1 MERMYDLV
9 IRGGTVVD
17 GSGLPGY
24 RADVGITGGRITRI
38 GRIPREASQ
47 RGTDEI
53 DAAGHLVTPGFID
66 GHTHM
71 DAQVFWDEQGSCSA
85 WHGVTTVVMGNCG
98 FTLAPARADA
108 RHLVTRNLER
118 AEEISAAAMEQGIAW
133 TWETF
138 PEYLDA
144 VDALPKAVN
153 YAAQVG
159 HSALRTWAMGERAF
173 DGPATD
179 AELAEMEAVL
189 REGLR
194 AGAVGFTTTRNDNHE
209 TADGRPVASRLASW
223 DEVRRLVGVL
233 AEEGAGVFEITHEPG
248 AGGPDEVREE
258 YFARLRTLAAETG
271 VPFNFGVSGR
281 NGVFHGLRLLDS
293 IADAGG
299 VAYGLSH
306 SRGINTVT
314 SFRTKTAFDKLP
326 LWSDIRALPLDEQRK
341 AYSDPETRAR
351 LVEIAL
357 NGPYGRAIG
366 AEARKPDFDRM
377 RVYDRPMPPLRTV
390 NEVAAERGVGPVDL
404 ILDLALETDFHQL
417 FIQAVVSDDPADLL
431 PVMRHPRAVMTFTD
445 NGAHVGSMAD
455 ASLHTLLLGHW
466 VRGEGAFGWEEAIR
480 MITYAPALAW
490 GFHDRGLLREGMA
503 ADVNVIDPE
512 TVAPLMPVVA
522 YDIPGGAYRLR
533 QRARGIPATVVGGQ
547 VAFRDG
553 EHTGALPGRLL
564 RGPLASRD

>member
-1 MERMYDLV
+1 MYDLV

-24 RADVGITGGRITRI
+24 RADVGITAGRIARI
-38 GRIPREASQ
+38 GRIPG
-47 RGTDEI
+47 RGAEEI
-53 DAAGHLVTPGFID
+53 DATGLVVTPGFID

-85 WHGVTTVVMGNCG
+85 WHGVTTAVMGNCG

-118 AEEISAAAMEQGIAW
+118 AEEISAAAMEQGIVW

-138 PEYLDA
+138 PEFLDA
-144 VDALPKAVN
+144 VDRLPKAIN

-159 HSALRTWAMGERAF
+159 HSALRTWAMGESAF
-173 DGPATD
+173 DGPAS
-179 AELAEMEAVL
+179 ESQLAAMEAAL
-189 REGLR
+189 RDGLR

-209 TADGRPVASRLASW
+209 TADGRPVASRLAAW
-223 DEVRRLVGVL
+223 EEVRRLVGVL
-233 AEEGAGVFEITHEPG
+233 AHEGAGVFEITHEP
-248 AGGPDEVREE
+248 AAAGPDEAREE
-258 YFARLRTLAAETG
+258 YFARVRALAAETG
-271 VPFNFGVSGR
+271 VPFNFGVTGR

-293 IADAGG
+293 IAAAGG
-299 VAYGLSH
+299 VAYGLGH

-326 LWSDIRALPLDEQRK
+326 LWNEVRALPLEDQRS
-341 AYSDPETRAR
+341 AFTDPQTRAR
-351 LVEIAL
+351 LVTIAL
-357 NGPYGRAIG
+357 EGPYGRAIG

-377 RVYDRPMPPLRTV
+377 RVYDKPMPPLPTI
-390 NEVAAERGVGPVDL
+390 NEAAAARGVGPVDL
-404 ILDLALETDFHQL
+404 ILDLALETDFHQM

-445 NGAHVGSMAD
+445 SGAHVGSMAD

-466 VRGEGAFGWEEAIR
+466 VREERAFTFEEAIR
-480 MITYAPALAW
+480 MVTYAPAVAW
-490 GFHDRGLLREGMA
+490 GFHDRGLLREGLA
-503 ADVNVIDPE
+503 ADLNVIDPD
-512 TVAPLMPVVA
+512 TIAPLMPEVA

-533 QRARGIPATVVGGQ
+533 QRAAGIAATVVAGR
-547 VAFRDG
+547 VAFRNG
-553 EHTGALPGRLL
+553 VHTGARAGRLL
-564 RGPLASRD
+564 RGPLANRRRRCPE

>member
-1 MERMYDLV
+1 MYDLV

-24 RADVGITGGRITRI
+24 RADVGVTAGRIVRI
-38 GRIPREASQ
+38 GRIPGRGRAEVDAS
-47 RGTDEI
+47 G
-53 DAAGHLVTPGFID
+53 LVVTPGFID

-85 WHGVTTVVMGNCG
+85 WHGVTTAVMGNCG

-118 AEEISAAAMEQGIAW
+118 AEEISAAAMAEGIDW
-133 TWETF
+133 TWQTF

-144 VDALPKAVN
+144 VDRLPKAIN

-173 DGPATD
+173 DGPASE
-179 AELAEMEAVL
+179 AELAEMEAAL
-189 REGLR
+189 RAGLR

-209 TADGRPVASRLASW
+209 TADGRPVASRLAAW
-223 DEVRRLVGVL
+223 DEVRRLVRVL
-233 AEEGAGVFEITHEPG
+233 ADEGAGVFEITHEPAAAG
-248 AGGPDEVREE
+248 ADEAREE
-258 YFARLRTLAAETG
+258 YFDRVCRLAAETG
-271 VPFNFGVSGR
+271 VPFNFGVGGR
-281 NGVFHGLRLLDS
+281 SGVFHGLRLLDT
-293 IADAGG
+293 IAEAGG

-306 SRGINTVT
+306 ARGINTVT

-326 LWSDIRALPLDEQRK
+326 LWQDIRALPLDAQRK
-341 AYSDPETRAR
+341 AYTDPDTRAR
-351 LVEIAL
+351 LVEVAL

-366 AEARKPDFDRM
+366 AEARRPDFDRM

-390 NEVAAERGVGPVDL
+390 NEAAAERGVGPVEL
-404 ILDLALETDFHQL
+404 ILDLALETDFHQM

-445 NGAHVGSMAD
+445 SGAHVGSMAD

-466 VRGEGAFGWEEAIR
+466 VREQQAFTLEEAVR
-480 MITYAPALAW
+480 MITLAPAVAW
-490 GFHDRGLLREGMA
+490 GLHDRGLLREGLA
-503 ADVNVIDPE
+503 ADLNVIDPAAI
-512 TVAPLMPVVA
+512 APLMPEVA

-533 QRARGIPATVVGGQ
+533 QRATGIHATVVAGE

-553 EHTGALPGRLL
+553 EHTGALTGRLL
-564 RGPLASRD
+564 RGPLAGRG